1 MYPNK
6 LSRSFPSPNA
16 NRFALTTPHV
26 PQVDVKQRPRSE
38 FTTFTRAH
46 LKPTPFGRLLE
57 KNEQRTDNT
66 CRSQKT
72 EPNDNRNSN
81 SDSNRALIVV
91 TFFAAF
97 HVPVP
102 PVSLYVLCYTNQPTT
117 ALELHT
123 AQHLK
128 LVLPPFSY
136 RPHTQKSICCTIH
149 CKLNAKST
157 GFGRMQRAGLS
168 RGGEKKMYLWK
179 MVSNFYTLPFYAGKR
194 ENLAKHA
201 EQCHHTTAKQKND
214 TPCAT
219 EVD

>member
-26 PQVDVKQRPRSE
+26 PRVDVKQRPRSE

-97 HVPVP
+97 HVPP
-102 PVSLYVLCYTNQPTT
+102 PVSLYALCYTNQPTAATDNRVGT
-117 ALELHT
+117 AHCPTFKTCSSSFLVPTTHT
-123 AQHLK
+123 AEYLLYYSLQAK
-128 LVLPPFSY
+128 C
-136 RPHTQKSICCTIH
+136 QIH
-149 CKLNAKST
+149 RFWSHA
-157 GFGRMQRAGLS
+157 AS
-168 RGGEKKMYLWK
+168 RVE
-179 MVSNFYTLPFYAGKR
+179 
-194 ENLAKHA
+194 
-201 EQCHHTTAKQKND
+201 
-214 TPCAT
+214 
-219 EVD
+219 